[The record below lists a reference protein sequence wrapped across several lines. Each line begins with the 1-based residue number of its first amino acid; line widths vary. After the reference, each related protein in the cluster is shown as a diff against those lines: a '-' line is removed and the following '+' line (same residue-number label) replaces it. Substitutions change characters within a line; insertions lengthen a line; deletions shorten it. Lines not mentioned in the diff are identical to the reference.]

1 MAANHS
7 PSSSISGDSTI
18 QMRNFP
24 TSRPIDPTPRPQS
37 PQTPRPKYYSIIPSF
52 AEQFHNLDSD
62 TVYSRFKSALVTPT
76 TSNFIVDFGGAPEDG
91 GEAWCALNLDSS
103 DGQTIEGI
111 KKLLHEPVCHH
122 PPPPLRVLGV
132 ILTQL
137 AETKKLANSM
147 DVRLPLLT
155 LSWASGANGITFLLV
170 IYSRHIPR
178 RNLCRQLLH
187 TMDSHPATPTS

>member
-103 DGQTIEGI
+103 DAQTIEGI

-122 PPPPLRVLGV
+122 PSPPEGIGCDINSIGRDKKTCELDGCPLTPSHV
-132 ILTQL
+132 IL
-137 AETKKLANSM
+137 
-147 DVRLPLLT
+147 
-155 LSWASGANGITFLLV
+155 GIW
-170 IYSRHIPR
+170 S
-178 RNLCRQLLH
+178 
-187 TMDSHPATPTS
+187 